1 MYKSLRR
8 KVIYRLIEEDTKV
21 SSAEKLHFIHDVLT
35 KLPGDIPLTGLS
47 RNGKTQARNAC
58 KHLQT
63 TSGEKF
69 KFVAKQNML
78 IEEIRILEFMTFF

>member
-35 KLPGDIPLTGLS
+35 KLPADIPLTGLS
-47 RNGKTQARNAC
+47 RNGKT
-58 KHLQT
+58 
-63 TSGEKF
+63 
-69 KFVAKQNML
+69 
-78 IEEIRILEFMTFF
+78 